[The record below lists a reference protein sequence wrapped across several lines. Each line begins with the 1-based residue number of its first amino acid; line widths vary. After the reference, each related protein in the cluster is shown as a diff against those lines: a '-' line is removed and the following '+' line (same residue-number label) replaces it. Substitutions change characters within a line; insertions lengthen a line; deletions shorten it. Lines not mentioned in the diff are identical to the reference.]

1 MAATLPKNAIGEQQK
16 GEPAPARLS
25 AARARAGARAR
36 RRRARDR
43 RAPRASQAR
52 IVDRLVDDG
61 FFRLLLPR
69 SLGGAELLP
78 AQYVPIIEAI
88 ARIDASTAWC
98 LNQNSGCSMT
108 AAYLPPEV
116 ARDIFGGPRGILA
129 WGPGPGEARVVAG
142 GYNVTA
148 TWAFASGSHHA
159 SWLGCHVPVIESNGQ
174 PRREADGTP
183 VVRTLFFPKSS
194 TKFTDIWHTI
204 GLRGTGSD
212 QYSVTDL
219 FVPEAYSLPSIARN
233 TPERRR
239 EPGLLYSFSSL
250 SMYAAGFAGVAM
262 GCARSTLASF
272 IELARDKIPRGARKT
287 MRDNNVTQSQ
297 VGQAEARLSS
307 AYGYLL
313 RSLGG
318 HHRGGARARPR
329 HLGRADDDPAGLDL
343 LHPYRARSHRHAL
356 SGGGRD
362 RDLRREPVRAA
373 VARRAQRVAAI
384 AGPPGAFRDG
394 RPAPDGPRTRYE
406 LALRRGR
413 VALEGR
419 DIALARIF
427 LGVVAQTVMA
437 RLGMRVG
444 AAFQYR
450 YLCPAPVWSADR
462 SNLRHGRGQRSR
474 SRRNAA
480 RN

>member
-16 GEPAPARLS
+16 GEPAPLDYRGRVS
-25 AARARAGARAR
+25 ALAPALAAAAHEIDER
-36 RRRARDR
+36 REL
-43 RAPRASQAR
+43 PAR
-52 IVDRLVDDG
+52 IVDRLVDEG

-88 ARIDASTAWC
+88 ARVDASTAWC

-108 AAYLPPEV
+108 AAYLTPDV

-129 WGPGPGEARVVAG
+129 WGPGPGEARAVAG

-159 SWLGCHVPVIESNGQ
+159 SWLGCHVPVTESNGQ
-174 PRREADGTP
+174 PRREADGNP
-183 VVRTLFFPKSS
+183 VIRTLFFPKSS

-233 TPERRR
+233 TPEKRR

-313 RSLGG
+313 HSLEAITEAVRQRG
-318 HHRGGARARPR
+318 HVT
-329 HLGRADDDPAGLDL
+329 LDE
-343 LHPYRARSHRHAL
+343 RMTIR
-356 SGGGRD
+356 
-362 RDLRREPVRAA
+362 
-373 VARRAQRVAAI
+373 
-384 AGPPGAFRDG
+384 
-394 RPAPDGPRTRYE
+394 
-406 LALRRGR
+406 LASTFCIHT
-413 VALEGR
+413 ALEVTDMLYQAAGATAIFDENPFERPWRDVHSVSQQLQGR
-419 DIALARIF
+419 QVHF
-427 LGVVAQTVMA
+427 ETV
-437 RLGMRVG
+437 
-444 AAFQYR
+444 
-450 YLCPAPVWSADR
+450 
-462 SNLRHGRGQRSR
+462 GQHLMGLEPDTSWL
-474 SRRNAA
+474 
-480 RN
+480 